1 MAIIEASGTVLKN
14 GTNTITQ
21 VTSLTPPDITNNEVD
36 TTDLDAS
43 NMTGE
48 PTLPKFG
55 TLKFTLNYDAAD
67 TQHLALYTASQAGTT
82 TTMHVVLT
90 DSGAVDI
97 ACPSW
102 VSKWTEQAL
111 TPGQKAKVDVEM
123 QLTDAPTIS

>member
-1 MAIIEASGTVLKN
+1 MAIVDASGTVLKN
-14 GTNTITQ
+14 GTNVITQ
-21 VTSLTPPDITNNEVD
+21 VTSLTPPDVTNNEVD
-36 TTDLDAS
+36 TTNLAS
-43 NMTGE
+43 TTMTSDS
-48 PTLPKFG
+48 TLPKFG

-67 TQHLALYTASQAGTT
+67 TQHLALYTAAQAGTT

-90 DSGAVDI
+90 DAGNVDI

-123 QLTDAPTIS
+123 QLTGAPTIS